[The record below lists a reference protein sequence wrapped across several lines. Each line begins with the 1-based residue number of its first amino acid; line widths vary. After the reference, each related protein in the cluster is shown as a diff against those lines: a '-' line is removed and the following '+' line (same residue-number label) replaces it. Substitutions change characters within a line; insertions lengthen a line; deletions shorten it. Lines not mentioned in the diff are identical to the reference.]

1 MNSTPPISYTI
12 PEIKRLHYIQ
22 SEMRLLQNS
31 SQSELDVTEDLR
43 RKLHQAKKEKLDI
56 TTKHN
61 QDLSNYESQI
71 ARLRSEVEKGEAIRQ
86 SLEYELVIARKDA
99 GLERYSAEEKLCEAS
114 TRFQQLQGMN
124 AELQQKLAETEKV
137 FHISQQNWKEQQQRL
152 TSDLEEK
159 DNILKTC
166 NSEYELLLKERTKL
180 ENVIQETLEH
190 HKEQRNMLESQ
201 IRETALKEFRFQL
214 EQCEAERREFQFML
228 QERNNALQ
236 NMHKKIQDLEL
247 EHNNCTDILRRQA
260 SELEYSTEREERLKK
275 DLEAATVRVKK
286 LEENIEAER
295 AAHLESKFNSEII
308 QLRIRDLEGA
318 LQVEKA
324 SQAEAL
330 SDLEMIKKEF
340 KEVENAYEREK
351 HNAQESLEKLNIF
364 EREYFSTNK
373 QLNEE
378 IEEKKKVITDLSER
392 LQDNEKSCRELQE
405 ELAKAKKRQA
415 FLTETCENNVRELEL
430 LLDSFT
436 MSSQWTAGYRK
447 DKDKPPSLSV
457 VLETLRNTLTD
468 YQNKLEDTSNELK
481 KTKASCEK
489 MTKEIDSSKQKIR
502 SQSQDLKEVQDNLAD
517 ANEELNHLRTKC
529 ADREALTGTLKMELQ
544 NVLHCWEKEKVRAT
558 ESENEIQKLTRAY
571 QKDTEEKLTFL
582 HTLYQ
587 HLVADCVLIK
597 QPEGILDKFSW
608 PELCAI
614 LQENVDALI
623 LDLSRANEKISHLEY
638 ICKNK
643 SDTMR
648 ELQQTQ
654 EDTFNKVAEQMKA
667 QESCWQKQ
675 KKGLEQQYS
684 GLLGEVHARAQKYQE
699 IAEKAKER
707 CSVIEKAREQLVHEN
722 SQLKSILMQTQKEH
736 ASLLAACALMGGAL
750 YPLYSRLC
758 ALSTQRDFLQDQ
770 VHTYEVL
777 KQEIRTLVNALS
789 DVEGKRQDEVKIK
802 KKYFKGMIRVFRKGV
817 IAVLAAHRLQI
828 LGRSSSSLF
837 SWVDGFKEGIGILV
851 CIGEAKGKRN
861 LSKHQKEQIQ
871 CLQALSWFTSSDLLA
886 AIISSVAELQEVVS
900 KTDPNSWLCGHFLI
914 SAARN
919 SFSKLMD
926 KLNVLMETIAV
937 DCSRTI
943 TYAEKD
949 SLVHRL
955 ARGLH
960 KINAQALKSG
970 LGDRIPITKS
980 IASLQTQ
987 IFEFTQR
994 LHTAEVERRSLRLE
1008 LSEFKR
1014 NLNEMK
1020 KEADKAQS
1028 LQEQLN
1034 AFKQSKL
1041 ITHERFESA
1050 CEELNNALHREQEAQ
1065 MLLNEQ
1071 SQQLQ
1076 ELNYKLEL
1084 HSSEEADKNQT
1095 LSEAVKSLSE
1105 AKMELRRKDQSLR
1118 QLNKHLTQLEQDKRG
1133 LEESIHDAES
1143 ALRMAAKD
1151 KEFIASHMKSV
1162 EATLQKVR
1170 DQISLS
1176 RTAAT
1181 RNDFTLQLPKLHL
1194 ETFAMEGLK
1203 GGPEVV
1209 AFQALIISFMDVY
1222 QLASSRVAT
1231 LEREIASHRHHIA
1244 ALKSELQ
1251 TACLRENESLQSESR
1266 DSSNIPMAS
1275 RSALQ
1280 PDQSC
1285 IPDFLPLQAEADTSY
1300 RSIHNRSH
1308 SQSSSY
1314 SSALNI
1320 SASTKRT
1327 IQSGF

>member
-12 PEIKRLHYIQ
+12 PEIKRLHCIQ
-22 SEMRLLQNS
+22 SELRLLQNS
-31 SQSELDVTEDLR
+31 RQSELDVTEDLR

-114 TRFQQLQGMN
+114 NRFQQLQAMN

-152 TSDLEEK
+152 TNDLEEK

-166 NSEYELLLKERTKL
+166 NSEYELLLKEKTKL

-190 HKEQRNMLESQ
+190 HKEQRNMMELQ
-201 IRETALKEFRFQL
+201 IRETALKEFRFQI

-236 NMHKKIQDLEL
+236 NMHKKIKDLEL
-247 EHNNCTDILRRQA
+247 EHNDCTDILRRQA

-330 SDLEMIKKEF
+330 SDLEMIRKEF

-351 HNAQESLEKLNIF
+351 RNAQESLEKLNIF
-364 EREYFSTNK
+364 EKEYFSTNK

-392 LQDNEKSCRELQE
+392 LQDNEKSCKELQE

-415 FLTETCENNVRELEL
+415 FLTEMYENNMRELEL

-436 MSSQWTAGYRK
+436 MSSQRTAGSHK

-468 YQNKLEDTSNELK
+468 HQNKLEDTSNELK
-481 KTKASCEK
+481 KMKASHEK
-489 MTKEIDSSKQKIR
+489 MTKEIDSSKQKIW
-502 SQSQDLKEVQDNLAD
+502 SQSQDLKEAQDNLAD

-529 ADREALTGTLKMELQ
+529 ADREALIGTLKMELQ

-571 QKDTEEKLTFL
+571 QKDTE
-582 HTLYQ
+582 
-587 HLVADCVLIK
+587 
-597 QPEGILDKFSW
+597 
-608 PELCAI
+608 
-614 LQENVDALI
+614 
-623 LDLSRANEKISHLEY
+623 ISHLEY

-675 KKGLEQQYS
+675 KKELEQQYS
-684 GLLGEVHARAQKYQE
+684 GLLGEVQARAQKYQE
-699 IAEKAKER
+699 IAEKAKEK

-722 SQLKSILMQTQKEH
+722 SQLKSILIQTQKEH
-736 ASLLAACALMGGAL
+736 TSLLAACALMGGAL

-777 KQEIRTLVNALS
+777 KQEIRTLVYALS
-789 DVEGKRQDEVKIK
+789 DVEEKRQDEMKIK
-802 KKYFKGMIRVFRKGV
+802 KKHFKGMIHVFRKGV

-828 LGRSSSSLF
+828 LGQSSNSLF
-837 SWVDGFKEGIGILV
+837 SWVDGFREGIGILV
-851 CIGEAKGKRN
+851 CIGEAKGKHN
-861 LSKHQKEQIQ
+861 LSKHQKEQVH
-871 CLQALSWFTSSDLLA
+871 CLQALNWFTSSDLLA

-900 KTDPNSWLCGHFLI
+900 KTDPNSWLCGHLLI

-937 DCSRTI
+937 DSSRTI
-943 TYAEKD
+943 TYIEKD
-949 SLVHRL
+949 SLVQRL

-960 KINAQALKSG
+960 KINAQALKAG

-980 IASLQTQ
+980 IASLQKQ

-1008 LSEFKR
+1008 LTEFKR

-1020 KEADKAQS
+1020 KEADKAHS

-1050 CEELNNALHREQEAQ
+1050 CEELNNALHREQQAQ

-1071 SQQLQ
+1071 AQQLQ

-1118 QLNKHLTQLEQDKRG
+1118 QLNRHLSQLEQDKRR

-1151 KEFIASHMKSV
+1151 KELIASHMKSV

-1266 DSSNIPMAS
+1266 DSSNVPVAS

-1300 RSIHNRSH
+1300 SFIRNRPH

-1327 IQSGF
+1327 IQNGF

>member
-1 MNSTPPISYTI
+1 
-12 PEIKRLHYIQ
+12 
-22 SEMRLLQNS
+22 NS

-114 TRFQQLQGMN
+114 NRFQQLQAMN

-152 TSDLEEK
+152 TNDLEEK

-180 ENVIQETLEH
+180 ENVIQE
-190 HKEQRNMLESQ
+190 
-201 IRETALKEFRFQL
+201 
-214 EQCEAERREFQFML
+214 
-228 QERNNALQ
+228 RNNALQ

-247 EHNNCTDILRRQA
+247 EHNDCTDILRRQA

-330 SDLEMIKKEF
+330 SDLEMIRKEF

-351 HNAQESLEKLNIF
+351 RNAQESLEKLNVF
-364 EREYFSTNK
+364 EKEYFSTSK

-392 LQDNEKSCRELQE
+392 LQDNEKSCKELQE

-415 FLTETCENNVRELEL
+415 FLTEMCENNVRELEL

-436 MSSQWTAGYRK
+436 MSSQLTAGYHK

-468 YQNKLEDTSNELK
+468 YQNKLEDTSNEVTFALFGSINIAF
-481 KTKASCEK
+481 T
-489 MTKEIDSSKQKIR
+489 
-502 SQSQDLKEVQDNLAD
+502 QDNLAD

-529 ADREALTGTLKMELQ
+529 ADRESLIGTLKMELQ

-558 ESENEIQKLTRAY
+558 ESENEIQKPLSPAVGLLKT
-571 QKDTEEKLTFL
+571 L
-582 HTLYQ
+582 HCLLH
-587 HLVADCVLIK
+587 HLLLLLD
-597 QPEGILDKFSW
+597 QPLQGLLRLQAAKHLLWHGILDK
-608 PELCAI
+608 PP
-614 LQENVDALI
+614 
-623 LDLSRANEKISHLEY
+623 RISHLEY

-675 KKGLEQQYS
+675 KKELEQQYS

-722 SQLKSILMQTQKEH
+722 SQLKSILIQTQKEH
-736 ASLLAACALMGGAL
+736 TSLLAACALMGGAL

-777 KQEIRTLVNALS
+777 KQEIRTLVYALS
-789 DVEGKRQDEVKIK
+789 DVEEKRQDEVKIK
-802 KKYFKGMIRVFRKGV
+802 KKHFKGMIHVFRKGV

-828 LGRSSSSLF
+828 LGQSSSSLF

-851 CIGEAKGKRN
+851 CIGEAKGKHY
-861 LSKHQKEQIQ
+861 LSKHQKEQVH

-900 KTDPNSWLCGHFLI
+900 KTDPNSWLCGHLLI

-926 KLNVLMETIAV
+926 KLNVLMETVAV
-937 DCSRTI
+937 DSCRTI
-943 TYAEKD
+943 TYVEKD
-949 SLVHRL
+949 SLVQRL

-960 KINAQALKSG
+960 KINAQALKAG
-970 LGDRIPITKS
+970 LGDRIPIRKS
-980 IASLQTQ
+980 IASLQKQ

-1008 LSEFKR
+1008 LTEFKR

-1050 CEELNNALHREQEAQ
+1050 CEELNNALHREQQAQ

-1071 SQQLQ
+1071 AQQLQ

-1118 QLNKHLTQLEQDKRG
+1118 QLNRHLSQLEQDKCR

-1151 KEFIASHMKSV
+1151 KELIASHMKCV

-1231 LEREIASHRHHIA
+1231 LEREIASHQHHIA

-1251 TACLRENESLQSESR
+1251 TACLRENESLQSVSLLSVGFNQDDHFE
-1266 DSSNIPMAS
+1266 I
-1275 RSALQ
+1275 
-1280 PDQSC
+1280 C
-1285 IPDFLPLQAEADTSY
+1285 LPLDIES
-1300 RSIHNRSH
+1300 
-1308 SQSSSY
+1308 
-1314 SSALNI
+1314 
-1320 SASTKRT
+1320 
-1327 IQSGF
+1327 F

>member
-1 MNSTPPISYTI
+1 MNSSSPINHSV
-12 PEIKRLHYIQ
+12 PEIKRLQYVQ
-22 SEMRLLQNS
+22 SELRLLQNT
-31 SQSELDVTEDLR
+31 SELELDTAEDLR
-43 RKLHQAKKEKLDI
+43 RKLYQAKKEKLDI

-71 ARLRSEVEKGEAIRQ
+71 AKLRCEVEKGEAVRQ
-86 SLEYELVIARKDA
+86 GLEYELAIARKDA
-99 GLERYSAEEKLCEAS
+99 GLERYSAEEKLNEANK
-114 TRFQQLQGMN
+114 RLGQLQAIN
-124 AELQQKLAETEKV
+124 AELQKKVTETERA
-137 FHISQQNWKEQQQRL
+137 FRIAQQKWKEHQERL
-152 TSDLEEK
+152 AADLEEK
-159 DNILKTC
+159 DKILKTC

-180 ENVIQETLEH
+180 ESVLQETMEH
-190 HKEQRNMLESQ
+190 HKEQRNMMESQ
-201 IRETALKEFRFQL
+201 IRETTFKEFRFQS
-214 EQCEAERREFQFML
+214 EQWEAERRNFQIML
-228 QERNNALQ
+228 QEQNNALQ
-236 NMHKKIQDLEL
+236 NMCKKIKDLEL
-247 EHNNCTDILRRQA
+247 EHNDCPEILRRQA
-260 SELEYSTEREERLKK
+260 SELEYSAEREEKLKK
-275 DLEAATVRVKK
+275 ELEAATVRIKM

-308 QLRIRDLEGA
+308 QLRVRDLEGA

-324 SQAEAL
+324 SQAEVL

-340 KEVENAYEREK
+340 KEVENAYERER
-351 HNAQESLEKLNIF
+351 HNAQKSLEKLNKL

-378 IEEKKKVITDLSER
+378 IKEKKKVITDLSVR
-392 LQDNEKSCRELQE
+392 LQDNERHCQELQE
-405 ELAKAKKRQA
+405 DLAMAKEHQS
-415 FLTETCENNVRELEL
+415 FLTETCENNLRELKL

-436 MSSQWTAGYRK
+436 MSSQRTAGTCK

-457 VLETLRNTLTD
+457 VLEILRHTLTD
-468 YQNKLEDTSNELK
+468 YQNKLEDSSNELK
-481 KTKASCEK
+481 KMKASCEK
-489 MTKEIDSSKQKIR
+489 MTEELDSFKQKLG
-502 SQSQDLKEVQDNLAD
+502 SQSQDLEEARNNLTD
-517 ANEELNHLRTKC
+517 ANKELNHLRTKC
-529 ADREALTGTLKMELQ
+529 ADRESLIGTLKMELQ

-587 HLVADCVLIK
+587 HLVAGCVLIK
-597 QPEGILDKFSW
+597 QPGGMLDKFSW
-608 PELCAI
+608 PELCAV

-623 LDLSRANEKISHLEY
+623 LDLNRANEKITHLEY

-643 SDTMR
+643 SDTMK

-654 EDTFNKVAEQMKA
+654 EDTFNKMAEQMKA
-667 QESCWQKQ
+667 QESCWQRQ
-675 KKGLEQQYS
+675 KKELEQQYS
-684 GLLGEVHARAQKYQE
+684 GLLGEVQARAQKYQE
-699 IAEKAKER
+699 MAEKNEEKI
-707 CSVIEKAREQLVHEN
+707 SVIENVREKLVLEH
-722 SQLKSILMQTQKEH
+722 SHLKSTLTQAQKDCS
-736 ASLLAACALMGGAL
+736 SLLAACALMAGAF
-750 YPLYSRLC
+750 YPLYSRTC

-770 VHTYEVL
+770 VHTYEAL
-777 KQEIRTLVNALS
+777 NQEIRTLVHALS
-789 DVEGKRQDEVKIK
+789 GIEEKKQDELKIK
-802 KKYFKGMIRVFRKGV
+802 KKHFKGMIRIFRKGV
-817 IAVLAAHRLQI
+817 IAVLAANRLQI
-828 LGRSSSSLF
+828 LGQSCSSLF
-837 SWVDGFKEGIGILV
+837 SWVDGFREGVGILV
-851 CIGEAKGKRN
+851 CIGQ
-861 LSKHQKEQIQ
+861 SKDKYDLPKPQKEQLR
-871 CLQALSWFTSSDLLA
+871 CLEALSWFASSDLLA
-886 AIISSVAELQEVVS
+886 AIITSVAELQEVVG
-900 KTDPNSWLCGHFLI
+900 KTDPNSWLCGPLLI

-926 KLNVLMETIAV
+926 KFNIIMETIQL
-937 DCSRTI
+937 DNSRSI
-943 TYAEKD
+943 TYIEKD
-949 SLVHRL
+949 SLVQRL

-960 KINAQALKSG
+960 KINAQALKAG
-970 LGDRIPITKS
+970 LNERVPITKS
-980 IASLQTQ
+980 IASLQKQ

-1008 LSEFKR
+1008 LAEFKR

-1020 KEADKAQS
+1020 KEADKAQN

-1050 CEELNNALHREQEAQ
+1050 CEELNNALHREQQAQ

-1071 SQQLQ
+1071 AQQLQ

-1084 HSSEEADKNQT
+1084 HSREEADKNQI

-1118 QLNKHLTQLEQDKRG
+1118 QLNRHLTQLEQDKRR

-1151 KEFIASHMKSV
+1151 KELIASYMKSV

-1209 AFQALIISFMDVY
+1209 AFQAVVKSFMNVY
-1222 QLASSRVAT
+1222 QLASSGVAT
-1231 LEREIASHRHHIA
+1231 LEREIASHRHHITV
-1244 ALKSELQ
+1244 LKSELQ
-1251 TACLRENESLQSESR
+1251 TACLRENESLQSSSQ
-1266 DSSNIPMAS
+1266 DSSNITMAS
-1275 RSALQ
+1275 RSVLQ

-1285 IPDFLPLQAEADTSY
+1285 IPDFLPLQAEPDTSY
-1300 RSIHNRSH
+1300 SFTHNRSP
-1308 SQSSSY
+1308 SQSSSF
-1314 SSALNI
+1314 SSSLNVL
-1320 SASTKRT
+1320 AKPKRT
-1327 IQSGF
+1327 VQNGF

>member
-1 MNSTPPISYTI
+1 MNSISPISYTI
-12 PEIKRLHYIQ
+12 PEIKRLHCIQ
-22 SEMRLLQNS
+22 SELRIVQNS
-31 SQSELDVTEDLR
+31 GQSELDVTEDLR

-99 GLERYSAEEKLCEAS
+99 GLQRYSAEENLCEANN
-114 TRFQQLQGMN
+114 QLQQMQVMN
-124 AELQQKLAETEKV
+124 AELQQKLVETEKV
-137 FHISQQNWKEQQQRL
+137 LLVSQQNWKEQQQRL
-152 TSDLEEK
+152 TSDLEERE
-159 DNILKTC
+159 NILKTC

-180 ENVIQETLEH
+180 ENI
-190 HKEQRNMLESQ
+190 
-201 IRETALKEFRFQL
+201 I
-214 EQCEAERREFQFML
+214 
-228 QERNNALQ
+228 QERNNVLQ
-236 NMHKKIQDLEL
+236 TMHKKIQDLEL
-247 EHNNCTDILRRQA
+247 EHNDCTEILQRQ
-260 SELEYSTEREERLKK
+260 SNELKYSTEREERLKK

-351 HNAQESLEKLNIF
+351 RNAQESLEKLNIL
-364 EREYFSTNK
+364 EREYFSANK

-392 LQDNEKSCRELQE
+392 LQDNEKSCQELQE
-405 ELAKAKKRQA
+405 ELARAKKHQT
-415 FLTETCENNVRELEL
+415 FLKETCENNVRELKL

-436 MSSQWTAGYRK
+436 VSSQRTAGSHK

-457 VLETLRNTLTD
+457 VLETLRSTLTD
-468 YQNKLEDTSNELK
+468 YQNKLEDASNEIK
-481 KTKASCEK
+481 KVKASCEK
-489 MTKEIDSSKQKIR
+489 MTKEIDSSKQKIQ
-502 SQSQDLKEVQDNLAD
+502 SQSQDLMEAQDRLVD
-517 ANEELNHLRTKC
+517 VNEELNHLRTKC
-529 ADREALTGTLKMELQ
+529 ADREALIGTLKMELQ
-544 NVLHCWEKEKVRAT
+544 NVLHCWEKEKIRAT
-558 ESENEIQKLTRAY
+558 DSENEIRKLTRAY

-587 HLVADCVLIK
+587 HLVAGCVLIK

-608 PELCAI
+608 SELCAV

-623 LDLSRANEKISHLEY
+623 LDLSRANEKVSHLEY

-675 KKGLEQQYS
+675 KKELEKQYS
-684 GLLGEVHARAQKYQE
+684 GLLGEVHTRAQKYQE

-722 SQLKSILMQTQKEH
+722 SHLKSILMHTQKEH
-736 ASLLAACALMGGAL
+736 ESLLAACALMSGAL

-770 VHTYEVL
+770 VHAYEVL
-777 KQEIRTLVNALS
+777 KQEIRTLVCALS
-789 DVEGKRQDEVKIK
+789 DVEEKRQDEVKK
-802 KKYFKGMIRVFRKGV
+802 KKEPFKGMICIFRKGV

-828 LGRSSSSLF
+828 LGQSSSSLF

-851 CIGEAKGKRN
+851 CIGEAKGKQN
-861 LSKHQKEQIQ
+861 VSKHQKEQTH
-871 CLQALSWFTSSDLLA
+871 CLQALNWFTSSDLLA
-886 AIISSVAELQEVVS
+886 AIMSSVAELQEVVS
-900 KTDPNSWLCGHFLI
+900 KTDPNSWLCGHLLI

-926 KLNVLMETIAV
+926 KLNVLMETIEV
-937 DCSRTI
+937 DSSRTI
-943 TYAEKD
+943 SYAEKD
-949 SLVHRL
+949 SLVQRL

-960 KINAQALKSG
+960 KINAHALRAG
-970 LGDRIPITKS
+970 RADRIPITKS
-980 IASLQTQ
+980 IASLQKQ

-1008 LSEFKR
+1008 LTEFKR

-1050 CEELNNALHREQEAQ
+1050 CEELNNALHREQQAQ

-1071 SQQLQ
+1071 AQQLQ

-1118 QLNKHLTQLEQDKRG
+1118 QLNRHLTQLEQDKRR

-1151 KEFIASHMKSV
+1151 KELIASHMKSV

-1209 AFQALIISFMDVY
+1209 AFQALMISFTDVY
-1222 QLASSRVAT
+1222 QLTSSRVAT

-1280 PDQSC
+1280 PDQTC
-1285 IPDFLPLQAEADTSY
+1285 IPDFLPLQAESDTSY
-1300 RSIHNRSH
+1300 SFIHNRPH
-1308 SQSSSY
+1308 SRSSSY

-1327 IQSGF
+1327 IQNGF

>member
-12 PEIKRLHYIQ
+12 PEIKRLHCIQ
-22 SEMRLLQNS
+22 SELRLLQNS

-114 TRFQQLQGMN
+114 NRFQQLQAMN

-152 TSDLEEK
+152 TNDLEEK

-180 ENVIQETLEH
+180 ENVIQE
-190 HKEQRNMLESQ
+190 
-201 IRETALKEFRFQL
+201 
-214 EQCEAERREFQFML
+214 
-228 QERNNALQ
+228 RNNALQ

-247 EHNNCTDILRRQA
+247 EHNDCTDILRRQA

-351 HNAQESLEKLNIF
+351 RNAQESLEKLNIF
-364 EREYFSTNK
+364 EKEYFSTNK

-378 IEEKKKVITDLSER
+378 IEEKKKVITHLSER
-392 LQDNEKSCRELQE
+392 LQDNEKSCKELQE

-415 FLTETCENNVRELEL
+415 FLTEMCENNVRELEL

-436 MSSQWTAGYRK
+436 MSSQRTAGSRK

-481 KTKASCEK
+481 KMKASCEK
-489 MTKEIDSSKQKIR
+489 MTKEIDSSKQKIW
-502 SQSQDLKEVQDNLAD
+502 SQSQDLKEAQDNLAD

-529 ADREALTGTLKMELQ
+529 ADREALIGTLKMELQ

-587 HLVADCVLIK
+587 HLVAGCVLIK

-675 KKGLEQQYS
+675 KKELEQQYS

-707 CSVIEKAREQLVHEN
+707 CSVIEKGREQLVHEN

-736 ASLLAACALMGGAL
+736 TSLLAACALMGGAL

-777 KQEIRTLVNALS
+777 KQEIRTLVCALS
-789 DVEGKRQDEVKIK
+789 DVEEKRQDEVKIK
-802 KKYFKGMIRVFRKGV
+802 KKRFKGMIHVFRKGV

-828 LGRSSSSLF
+828 LGQSSSSLF

-851 CIGEAKGKRN
+851 CIGEAKGKHN
-861 LSKHQKEQIQ
+861 LSKHQKEQIH
-871 CLQALSWFTSSDLLA
+871 CLQALNWFTSSDLLA

-900 KTDPNSWLCGHFLI
+900 KTDPNSWLCGHLLI

-937 DCSRTI
+937 DSSRTI
-943 TYAEKD
+943 TYVEKD
-949 SLVHRL
+949 SLVQRL

-960 KINAQALKSG
+960 KINAQALKAG

-980 IASLQTQ
+980 IASLQKQ

-1008 LSEFKR
+1008 LTEFKR

-1050 CEELNNALHREQEAQ
+1050 CEELNNALHREQQAQ

-1071 SQQLQ
+1071 AQQLQ

-1095 LSEAVKSLSE
+1095 LSEAV
-1105 AKMELRRKDQSLR
+1105 
-1118 QLNKHLTQLEQDKRG
+1118 
-1133 LEESIHDAES
+1133 
-1143 ALRMAAKD
+1143 
-1151 KEFIASHMKSV
+1151 
-1162 EATLQKVR
+1162 KVR

-1266 DSSNIPMAS
+1266 DSSNVPLAS

-1300 RSIHNRSH
+1300 SFIHNRPH

-1327 IQSGF
+1327 IQNGF

>member
-1 MNSTPPISYTI
+1 MNTSVDNELLLS
-12 PEIKRLHYIQ
+12 LHCIQ
-22 SEMRLLQNS
+22 TELKLLQNS
-31 SQSELDVTEDLR
+31 SESELDVTEDLR
-43 RKLHQAKKEKLDI
+43 RKLQQAKKEKLDI

-99 GLERYSAEEKLCEAS
+99 GFERYSAEEKLREAS
-114 TRFQQLQGMN
+114 NRIQQLQAMN

-137 FHISQQNWKEQQQRL
+137 FHISQQTWKEQHQRL
-152 TSDLEEK
+152 TSDIDEK

-180 ENVIQETLEH
+180 ENVIE
-190 HKEQRNMLESQ
+190 
-201 IRETALKEFRFQL
+201 
-214 EQCEAERREFQFML
+214 
-228 QERNNALQ
+228 ERNNALQ
-236 NMHKKIQDLEL
+236 TMHKKIEDLEL
-247 EHNNCTDILRRQA
+247 EHNDCTEILRRQTN
-260 SELEYSTEREERLKK
+260 ELEYSTEREERLKK
-275 DLEAATVRVKK
+275 ELEAATVRVKK

-318 LQVEKA
+318 LQVEKG
-324 SQAEAL
+324 SQAETL

-340 KEVENAYEREK
+340 KEVENAYERERR
-351 HNAQESLEKLNIF
+351 NAQESLEKLNIL

-378 IEEKKKVITDLSER
+378 IEEKRKVITELSER
-392 LQDNEKSCRELQE
+392 LQDNEKSCKELQE
-405 ELAKAKKRQA
+405 ELAKAKKCQA
-415 FLTETCENNVRELEL
+415 FLTETCENNMRELEL
-430 LLDSFT
+430 LLDSFIV
-436 MSSQWTAGYRK
+436 SSQRTAGSRK
-447 DKDKPPSLSV
+447 DKDKPPSLPV
-457 VLETLRNTLTD
+457 VLETLRSTLTD
-468 YQNKLEDTSNELK
+468 YQNKLEDASNELK
-481 KTKASCEK
+481 KMKASCEK
-489 MTKEIDSSKQKIR
+489 MTKEIDSSKQKLR
-502 SQSQDLKEVQDNLAD
+502 SQNQDLKEAQDNLSD
-517 ANEELNHLRTKC
+517 ANKELNHLRAKC
-529 ADREALTGTLKMELQ
+529 VDRETLIGTLKMELQ

-558 ESENEIQKLTRAY
+558 ESENEIQKLTKVY
-571 QKDTEEKLTFL
+571 QKDTE
-582 HTLYQ
+582 
-587 HLVADCVLIK
+587 
-597 QPEGILDKFSW
+597 
-608 PELCAI
+608 
-614 LQENVDALI
+614 
-623 LDLSRANEKISHLEY
+623 ISHLEY

-654 EDTFNKVAEQMKA
+654 EDTFNKVAEQMKV
-667 QESCWQKQ
+667 QESYWQKQ
-675 KKGLEQQYS
+675 KKELEQQYS

-707 CSVIEKAREQLVHEN
+707 CSIIEKAREQLIHEN
-722 SQLKSILMQTQKEH
+722 SHLKSTLTQTQKKH
-736 ASLLAACALMGGAL
+736 ASLLAACALMSGAL

-777 KQEIRTLVNALS
+777 KEEIRTLVCALS
-789 DVEGKRQDEVKIK
+789 DVEEKRQDEVKIK
-802 KKYFKGMIRVFRKGV
+802 REHFKGMIRVFRKGV

-828 LGRSSSSLF
+828 LGQSSSSLF

-851 CIGEAKGKRN
+851 CIGDTKGKHN
-861 LSKHQKEQIQ
+861 LSKQKKEQIH
-871 CLQALSWFTSSDLLA
+871 CLQALSWFTSSDLLT

-900 KTDPNSWLCGHFLI
+900 KTDPNSWICGPLLI

-937 DCSRTI
+937 DTSMTI
-943 TYAEKD
+943 TYVEKD
-949 SLVHRL
+949 SLVQRL

-960 KINAQALKSG
+960 KINAQALKAG
-970 LGDRIPITKS
+970 VGDRVPITKS
-980 IASLQTQ
+980 IASLQKQ

-1008 LSEFKR
+1008 LTEFKR

-1050 CEELNNALHREQEAQ
+1050 CEELNNALHREQQAQ

-1071 SQQLQ
+1071 AQQLQ

-1118 QLNKHLTQLEQDKRG
+1118 QLNRHLTQLEQDKRR
-1133 LEESIHDAES
+1133 LEESIHNAES

-1151 KEFIASHMKSV
+1151 KERIANHMKSV

-1209 AFQALIISFMDVY
+1209 AFQAVIISFMDVY
-1222 QLASSRVAT
+1222 QLTSSRIST

-1266 DSSNIPMAS
+1266 DSSNIPMTS
-1275 RSALQ
+1275 RSTLQ

-1285 IPDFLPLQAEADTSY
+1285 IPDFLPLQAEPDTSY
-1300 RSIHNRSH
+1300 SFIHNRPH

-1320 SASTKRT
+1320 SASTKRS
-1327 IQSGF
+1327 IQNGF

>member
-12 PEIKRLHYIQ
+12 PEIKRLHCIQ
-22 SEMRLLQNS
+22 SELRLLQNS

-114 TRFQQLQGMN
+114 NRFQQLQAMN

-152 TSDLEEK
+152 TNDLEEK

-180 ENVIQETLEH
+180 ENI
-190 HKEQRNMLESQ
+190 
-201 IRETALKEFRFQL
+201 I
-214 EQCEAERREFQFML
+214 

-247 EHNNCTDILRRQA
+247 EHNDCTDILRRQA

-351 HNAQESLEKLNIF
+351 RNAQESLEKLNIF
-364 EREYFSTNK
+364 EKEYFSTNK

-378 IEEKKKVITDLSER
+378 IEEKKKVITHLSER
-392 LQDNEKSCRELQE
+392 LQDNEKSCKELQE

-415 FLTETCENNVRELEL
+415 FLTEMCENNVRELEL

-436 MSSQWTAGYRK
+436 MSSQRTAGSRK

-481 KTKASCEK
+481 KMKASCEK
-489 MTKEIDSSKQKIR
+489 MTKEIDSSKHRIW
-502 SQSQDLKEVQDNLAD
+502 SQSQDLKEAQDNLAD

-529 ADREALTGTLKMELQ
+529 ADREALIGTLKMELQ

-587 HLVADCVLIK
+587 HLVAGCVLIK

-675 KKGLEQQYS
+675 KKELEQQYS

-736 ASLLAACALMGGAL
+736 TSLLAACALMGGAL

-777 KQEIRTLVNALS
+777 KQEIRTLVSALS
-789 DVEGKRQDEVKIK
+789 DVEEKRQDEVKIK
-802 KKYFKGMIRVFRKGV
+802 KKHFKGMIHVFRKGV

-828 LGRSSSSLF
+828 LGQSSSSLF

-851 CIGEAKGKRN
+851 CIGEAKGKHN
-861 LSKHQKEQIQ
+861 LSKHQKEQIH
-871 CLQALSWFTSSDLLA
+871 CLQALNWFTSSDLLA

-900 KTDPNSWLCGHFLI
+900 KTAARLGARRAASPHCRSTADPNSWLCGHLLI

-926 KLNVLMETIAV
+926 RLNVLMETIAV
-937 DCSRTI
+937 DSSRTI
-943 TYAEKD
+943 TYVEKD
-949 SLVHRL
+949 SLVQRL

-960 KINAQALKSG
+960 KINAQALKAG

-980 IASLQTQ
+980 IASLQKQ

-1050 CEELNNALHREQEAQ
+1050 CEELNNALHREQQAQ

-1071 SQQLQ
+1071 AQQLQ

-1118 QLNKHLTQLEQDKRG
+1118 QLNRHLTQLEQDKRR

-1151 KEFIASHMKSV
+1151 KELIASHMKSV

-1266 DSSNIPMAS
+1266 DSSNVPMAS

-1300 RSIHNRSH
+1300 SFIHNRPH
-1308 SQSSSY
+1308 SQTSSY

-1327 IQSGF
+1327 IQNGF

>member
-12 PEIKRLHYIQ
+12 PEIKRLHCIQ
-22 SEMRLLQNS
+22 SELRLLQNS

-114 TRFQQLQGMN
+114 NRFQQLQAMN

-152 TSDLEEK
+152 TNDLEEK

-180 ENVIQETLEH
+180 ENVIQE
-190 HKEQRNMLESQ
+190 
-201 IRETALKEFRFQL
+201 
-214 EQCEAERREFQFML
+214 
-228 QERNNALQ
+228 RNNALQ

-247 EHNNCTDILRRQA
+247 EHNDCTDILRRQA

-351 HNAQESLEKLNIF
+351 RNAQESLEKLNIF
-364 EREYFSTNK
+364 EKEYFSTNK

-378 IEEKKKVITDLSER
+378 IEEKKKVITHLSER
-392 LQDNEKSCRELQE
+392 LQDNEKSCKELQE

-415 FLTETCENNVRELEL
+415 FLTEMCENNVRELEL

-436 MSSQWTAGYRK
+436 MSSQRTAGSRK

-481 KTKASCEK
+481 KMKASCEK
-489 MTKEIDSSKQKIR
+489 MTKEIDSSKQKIW
-502 SQSQDLKEVQDNLAD
+502 SQSQDLKEAQDNLAD

-529 ADREALTGTLKMELQ
+529 ADREALIGTLKMELQ

-587 HLVADCVLIK
+587 HLVAGCVLIK

-675 KKGLEQQYS
+675 KKELEQQYS

-736 ASLLAACALMGGAL
+736 TSLLAACALMGGAL

-777 KQEIRTLVNALS
+777 KQEIRTLVCALS
-789 DVEGKRQDEVKIK
+789 DVEEKRQDEVKIK
-802 KKYFKGMIRVFRKGV
+802 KKHFKGMIHVFRKGV

-828 LGRSSSSLF
+828 LGQSSSSLF

-851 CIGEAKGKRN
+851 CIGEAKGKHN
-861 LSKHQKEQIQ
+861 LSKHQKEQIH
-871 CLQALSWFTSSDLLA
+871 CLQALNWFTSSDLLA

-900 KTDPNSWLCGHFLI
+900 KTAARLGARRAASPHCRATADPNSWLCGHLLI

-937 DCSRTI
+937 DSSRTI
-943 TYAEKD
+943 TYVEKD
-949 SLVHRL
+949 SLVQRL

-960 KINAQALKSG
+960 KINAQALKAG
-970 LGDRIPITKS
+970 LCDRIPITKS
-980 IASLQTQ
+980 IASLQKQ

-1008 LSEFKR
+1008 LTEFKR

-1050 CEELNNALHREQEAQ
+1050 CEELNNALHREQQAQ

-1071 SQQLQ
+1071 AQQLQ
-1076 ELNYKLEL
+1076 ELHYKLEL

-1118 QLNKHLTQLEQDKRG
+1118 QLNRHLTQLEQDKRR
-1133 LEESIHDAES
+1133 LEESIHNAES

-1151 KEFIASHMKSV
+1151 KELIASHMKSV

-1266 DSSNIPMAS
+1266 DSSNVPMAS

-1300 RSIHNRSH
+1300 SFIHNRPH

-1327 IQSGF
+1327 IQNGF

>member
-12 PEIKRLHYIQ
+12 PEIKRLHCIQ
-22 SEMRLLQNS
+22 SELRLLQNS

-114 TRFQQLQGMN
+114 NRFQQLQAMN

-152 TSDLEEK
+152 TNDLEEK

-190 HKEQRNMLESQ
+190 HKEQRNMMELQ
-201 IRETALKEFRFQL
+201 IRETALKEFKFQI

-247 EHNNCTDILRRQA
+247 EHNDCTDILRRQA

-330 SDLEMIKKEF
+330 SDLEMIRKEF

-351 HNAQESLEKLNIF
+351 RNAQESLEKLNVF
-364 EREYFSTNK
+364 EKEYFSTSK

-392 LQDNEKSCRELQE
+392 LQDNEKSCKELQE

-415 FLTETCENNVRELEL
+415 FLTEMCENNVRELEL

-436 MSSQWTAGYRK
+436 MSSQLTAGSHK

-481 KTKASCEK
+481 KMKASREK
-489 MTKEIDSSKQKIR
+489 MTKEIDSSKQKIW
-502 SQSQDLKEVQDNLAD
+502 SQSQDLKEAQDNLAD

-529 ADREALTGTLKMELQ
+529 ADRESLIGTLKMELQ
-544 NVLHCWEKEKVRAT
+544 NVLHCWEKEKVCAT

-571 QKDTEEKLTFL
+571 QKDTE
-582 HTLYQ
+582 
-587 HLVADCVLIK
+587 
-597 QPEGILDKFSW
+597 
-608 PELCAI
+608 
-614 LQENVDALI
+614 
-623 LDLSRANEKISHLEY
+623 ISHLEY

-675 KKGLEQQYS
+675 KKELEQQYS

-722 SQLKSILMQTQKEH
+722 SQLKSILIQTQKEH
-736 ASLLAACALMGGAL
+736 TSLLAACALMGGAL

-777 KQEIRTLVNALS
+777 KQEIRTLVYALS
-789 DVEGKRQDEVKIK
+789 DVEEKRQDEVKIK
-802 KKYFKGMIRVFRKGV
+802 KKHFKGMIHVFRKGV

-828 LGRSSSSLF
+828 LGQSSSSLF

-851 CIGEAKGKRN
+851 CIGEAKGKHY
-861 LSKHQKEQIQ
+861 LSKHQKEQVH
-871 CLQALSWFTSSDLLA
+871 CLQALSWFTSSDLLT

-900 KTDPNSWLCGHFLI
+900 KTDPNSWLCGHLLI

-926 KLNVLMETIAV
+926 KLNVLMETVAV
-937 DCSRTI
+937 DSCRTI
-943 TYAEKD
+943 TYVEKD
-949 SLVHRL
+949 SLVQRL

-960 KINAQALKSG
+960 KINAQALKAG
-970 LGDRIPITKS
+970 LGDRIPIRKS
-980 IASLQTQ
+980 IASLQKQ

-1008 LSEFKR
+1008 LTEFKR

-1050 CEELNNALHREQEAQ
+1050 CEELNNALHREQQAQ

-1071 SQQLQ
+1071 AQQLQ

-1118 QLNKHLTQLEQDKRG
+1118 QLNRHLSQLEQDKRR

-1151 KEFIASHMKSV
+1151 KELIASHMKSV

-1231 LEREIASHRHHIA
+1231 LEREIASHQHHIA

-1266 DSSNIPMAS
+1266 DSSNVPVAS

-1300 RSIHNRSH
+1300 SFIHNRPH

-1327 IQSGF
+1327 IQNGF